1 MLKLYR
7 KEEWTS
13 YIRLLK
19 YCMPYKKRLAYAVA
33 CMILSAVFSVIPPWL
48 IKNVVDDV
56 LIRKESYMLNILCV
70 SVVLLYV
77 LKAAFAYANLYLMT
91 WVGQKVVIDLRL
103 ELYDHTQR
111 LSLLTIYNRRSGEFL
126 SRITN
131 DVATLQNI
139 LASVVVDFVVQGV
152 TFIGIIGF
160 LIFLNWRLTLA
171 TFLIIPIAVLAIDR
185 ASSKLRR
192 VGTVIQERL
201 AMVAAIA
208 QEAISSIKIVRS
220 FATEEEEYERFMEES
235 NLHFKALMKGTQVRG
250 ILEGMVEVILIA
262 ALALILWI
270 GGRSVIA
277 GTLTAGGLIAFCTY
291 IGLLVQPVR
300 VLSRVVSN
308 IQQGVASADR
318 VFEILDESNEVPLP
332 KSPVLLSPM
341 EGRITFDNVHFRYG
355 DSKEVLKGVNFE
367 IRPGEKVAIVGP
379 TGAGKST
386 IADLIMRFYDPQGG
400 SIKIDGTD
408 LRSLDLKA
416 FRRRVGVVQQDPVL
430 MKGSLA
436 YNIGYGYKGMTEEAL
451 ERAAKM
457 AGIYDFIKSL
467 PKGFATEVGER
478 GVTLSGGQR
487 QRVAIA
493 RAVVR
498 DPKILIMDEATS
510 SLDALV
516 EQQVQEAM
524 CNAMEGRTA
533 LVIAHRLSTI
543 RDADRIL
550 VLIDGAIAE
559 SGTHDELIAAGGHYY
574 MLVSA
579 SNGVHLNGG

>member
-436 YNIGYGYKGMTEEAL
+436 YNIGYGYKGMTEEEL